1 MGLGRAGQGSAE
13 GNRSLIYMEM
23 HSSDKLILESGGQTH
38 PNTTSPVSQPSPG
51 SHEIMIGQSLSP
63 FYLKS
68 RLKMMSLVNMMHH
81 AARQD
86 HECKDQSYSLFED
99 LLMESCP
106 INSV

>member
-1 MGLGRAGQGSAE
+1 
-13 GNRSLIYMEM
+13 
-23 HSSDKLILESGGQTH
+23 
-38 PNTTSPVSQPSPG
+38 
-51 SHEIMIGQSLSP
+51 MIGQGLSP

-68 RLKMMSLVNMMHH
+68 RLKMMSLVNMMRH